1 MSRASSS
8 AASATP
14 FACERKDVAPGRKV
28 GATGLPMD
36 GPDGKN
42 AADVL
47 HDIRVTDP
55 ATGKQTAPLGELI
68 DGGGPVLLHL
78 VRRFG
83 CPLCREAAADLSTM
97 AGEVQAAGGR
107 LVAIGCQT
115 EGLEEF
121 VEGSFFAGPVW
132 VDADKL
138 AFSALKLHR
147 SGLHDGYGFLDPASW
162 SAMWRSYQRG
172 VPGDLKGDGFQMGG
186 TFLFVGGRCVYDHR
200 MTSHGDKP
208 DVDEIEAALRT
219 ALTASKVTAGPAAAA
234 SGVAGSE
241 AATAGDSP
249 RA

>member
-1 MSRASSS
+1 ML
-8 AASATP
+8 P
-14 FACERKDVAPGRKV
+14 FRS
-28 GATGLPMD
+28 
-36 GPDGKN
+36 
-42 AADVL
+42 
-47 HDIRVTDP
+47 DIRVTDP
-55 ATGKQTAPLGELI
+55 TTGKETPPLGDLI
-68 DGGGPVLLHL
+68 NGGGPVLLHL

-97 AGEVQAAGGR
+97 EPEVLAAGGR

-115 EGLEEF
+115 EGLSEF

-132 VDADKL
+132 VDADKRS
-138 AFSALKLHR
+138 FSALKLHR
-147 SGLHDGYGFLDPASW
+147 SGLHDGYGFLDPSSW

-208 DVDEIEAALRT
+208 DVEEIETALRT
-219 ALTASKVTAGPAAAA
+219 ALAASKATATPAAGAA
-234 SGVAGSE
+234 ASSGVAGTES
-241 AATAGDSP
+241 ATEGDSP